1 MLPESGR
8 STPPRQFNSVDLPL
22 PDAPRQGQAFTGTD
36 LQGNSPQYRP
46 PGVGL
51 HDLPCH
57 HHRCAVRLNSGFVV
71 CCFYGFVIHGPPIIP
86 FLFRSLAS
94 FLPPAFFIFN
104 TTATNSLSCDVSLGL
119 APLFAVG
126 FTTGTL
132 AAARFTLPS
141 QKSAYGQPVA
151 RKPFISTVGQP
162 SQTRPSS
169 GCQKPSQ
176 PNRPVGLTK
185 NRHLFDHAS
194 IRQNSVNDTHQF
206 FSAHPINC
214 RVKAGC
220 GDILKCQPSIP
231 VSLFQKSR
239 LPPT

>member
-1 MLPESGR
+1 MVLSF
-8 STPPRQFNSVDLPL
+8 TVRQSSLSSSDPL
-22 PDAPRQGQAFTGTD
+22 PHF
-36 LQGNSPQYRP
+36 
-46 PGVGL
+46 
-51 HDLPCH
+51 CH
-57 HHRCAVRLNSGFVV
+57 
-71 CCFYGFVIHGPPIIP
+71 
-86 FLFRSLAS
+86 
-94 FLPPAFFIFN
+94 PAFFITN
-104 TTATNSLSCDVSLGL
+104 IATTNSLACDVSPGL
-119 APLFAVG
+119 VPLFAVG
-126 FTTGTL
+126 FTRGIL

-194 IRQNSVNDTHQF
+194 IRQNSVDDTHQF
-206 FSAHPINC
+206 FSAHPINS

-220 GDILKCQPSIP
+220 GDILECQPAIP
-231 VSLFQKSR
+231 VALFQKSR